1 MGLKSLDDGG
11 VETWASDV
19 KKCLLQ
25 NGFGV
30 VWVLQQV
37 KKIACLLQELKQLD
51 YSAQD

>member
-11 VETWASDV
+11 VETWASDL

-30 VWVLQQV
+30 VWVLRQV
-37 KKIACLLQELKQLD
+37 KKTACSLQVLKQLD

>member
-1 MGLKSLDDGG
+1 MELKSPDGWG
-11 VETWASDV
+11 VEAWASDV